1 MQFAPGAYR
10 WAGVPML
17 VGGVAGL
24 VYPPLALFG
33 FLLGIGALLFFR
45 DPDRS
50 PPPDGILAP
59 ADGRVSVVR
68 EEEGRVR
75 LGVFMGPWNV
85 HVNRAPIGGEIQAV
99 DHEPGGHWPA
109 FSKSSEHN
117 ERLTVTFED
126 HEVVLITG
134 AFARRITPYVEDGD
148 RTSRGQ
154 RIGHIAFGSRVDT
167 LLPPEIDLDDIAV
180 SKGQRVKAGETV
192 IVSDEE

>member
-1 MQFAPGAYR
+1 
-10 WAGVPML
+10 ML

-24 VYPPLALFG
+24 VYPPLALLG

-50 PPPDGILAP
+50 PPPDGILSP

-99 DHEPGGHWPA
+99 EHEPGGHWPA

-134 AFARRITPYVEDGD
+134 AFARRITPYVEEGD

-167 LLPPEIDLDDIAV
+167 LLPPEIDLDDVAV

-192 IVSDEE
+192 LVSDEK